1 MKMTQAKDHH
11 IEIFYSK
18 DDEGWIAE
26 IPELKF
32 CSAFGKTPQAALAEV
47 LVAKE
52 VWLESAKSNRKEI
65 PKPLA
70 RAKRAI

>member
-1 MKMTQAKDHH
+1 MTQPKEHQ

-32 CSAFGKTPQAALAEV
+32 CSAFGKTPQMALTEV

-52 VWLESAKSNRKEI
+52 VWLESAKSNRKEV
-65 PKPLA
+65 PKPQA

>member
-1 MKMTQAKDHH
+1 MTRAKEHH

-47 LVAKE
+47 LVAKQ

-70 RAKRAI
+70 RTKRAI